1 MSQPDKYAYPAIFS
15 YQSGC
20 EIAVELPDLGVAT
33 SGVNET
39 DAVSS
44 ARELLSCVICGLK
57 EDGEEI
63 PQPTPLDALTLHNN
77 EHAVLIVV

>member
-1 MSQPDKYAYPAIFS
+1 MKRPAKYEFPAIFS

-20 EIAVELPDLGVAT
+20 EIAVEFPDLRVAT
-33 SGVNET
+33 SGVNEA
-39 DAVSS
+39 DALSS

-63 PQPTPLDALTLHNN
+63 PQPMPLDALTLHSN
-77 EHAVLIVV
+77 ERAVLIVV